1 MLGCE
6 MGRERSSWERA
17 VTGCALNTPP
27 GPQQILEV
35 VASADRPSCC
45 PRGTV
50 HLKLQLRRDS
60 GVRSSTADRQA
71 QGPSWVQPSP
81 ACAAAV
87 GGYGNIQRGAQCL
100 ASPHLLFHWFC
111 WVLSVTYTLRPSWE
125 TEMSEEGE
133 KHSWPQHTELLCGA
147 DHTVGC
153 LDQGLSRPSGPV
165 LMCCIWSEAQ
175 WFPG

>member
-1 MLGCE
+1 MLSCE
-6 MGRERSSWERA
+6 MGTREELVGTR
-17 VTGCALNTPP
+17 VTGCALNTAP

-50 HLKLQLRRDS
+50 HLKLQLRRDQ
-60 GVRSSTADRQA
+60 VRSSTAGVGRPRA
-71 QGPSWVQPSP
+71 LPVCAPP
-81 ACAAAV
+81 CCAAAV

-147 DHTVGC
+147 DHTVG
-153 LDQGLSRPSGPV
+153 LSGSGA
-165 LMCCIWSEAQ
+165 E
-175 WFPG
+175 